1 MSLVELWKV
10 LKRFGGCVEHEAW
23 QRTTANKHMIHGFRQ
38 DPSSTCC
45 GRGCGI
51 GGGERWG
58 GRF

>member
-1 MSLVELWKV
+1 VELWKV